1 MKQRLKRIVLLA
13 IVIVLAVLG
22 VKQIIKGIQEAV
34 AYYER
39 HDKYVTVEGEVR
51 NVYRFGLG
59 YRDEMKIKREN
70 YVKVLCKLSNAKHT

>member
-59 YRDEMKIKREN
+59 YTASISYDYNNGRE
-70 YVKVLCKLSNAKHT
+70 